1 MGRGLQGVWG
11 GVLVGAMATLVPV
24 AQAQQDVVVQALE
37 CRGDEPSWRFDAN
50 RTSALYGTPGAKGM
64 REVVFRGSVQT
75 LSFLTPAAIVW
86 RGDSTHLPR
95 ETLVATLREEACRS
109 TMADGP
115 AATHRAVLS
124 VRAGEAAAGCC
135 IVRAG
140 FDARV
145 APSANFAA
153 KHADDWARLLPDLL
167 PVINL
172 CLARDGGR
180 AKAVA

>member
-135 IVRAG
+135 IVRRLRR
-140 FDARV
+140 ARRAV
-145 APSANFAA
+145 GELCREARRRLGAFAA
-153 KHADDWARLLPDLL
+153 RPAAGDQSLSGA
-167 PVINL
+167 
-172 CLARDGGR
+172 
-180 AKAVA
+180 